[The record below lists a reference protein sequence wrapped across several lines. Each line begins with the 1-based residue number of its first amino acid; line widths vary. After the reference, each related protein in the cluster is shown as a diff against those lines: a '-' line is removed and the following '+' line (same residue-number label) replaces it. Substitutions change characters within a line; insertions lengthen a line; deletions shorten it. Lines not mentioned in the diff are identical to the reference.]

1 MRAQYLRLETYALAT
16 RGGRWTVR
24 QVLNEAYRVPGDCP
38 HVAAPDIRVLHGP
51 TSPEPIVEAC
61 ERVWGAARDAGGRRL
76 QRTVPVLLSAVA
88 SYPDR
93 LADADAETR
102 TRMERWRDRVVR
114 CWRGWWGDRLAAVV
128 EHLDEA
134 RFHLHAL
141 VIPAVRQGRLMMG
154 EIFAAH
160 AARATARE
168 TGQPRRLVDRA
179 YRAGLRAIQDAF
191 WGEVSAPEGHARVGP
206 RRQRLSRQE
215 WKTRRAEQERLGAM
229 ARRVEAERAAL
240 QEMDAYAALA
250 AAEGA
255 RRRAE
260 DAEERARRAEE
271 RAAQAERAAAAGR
284 EALALLQRAR
294 AEADR
299 IEAMGGWRASRTPQ
313 ERDARVLDR
322 LRAMSG
328 AR

>member
-24 QVLNEAYRVPGDCP
+24 QVLHEAYRVPGDCP

-51 TSPEPIVEAC
+51 ASPEPIAEAC
-61 ERVWGAARDAGGRRL
+61 ERVWSAARDAGGRRL

-93 LADADAETR
+93 LADADAESR
-102 TRMERWRDRVVR
+102 ARMQRWRDRVVK
-114 CWRGWWGDRLAAVV
+114 CWKGWWGDRLAAVV

-141 VIPAVRQGRLMMG
+141 VIPAVRQGRLAMG

-179 YRAGLRAIQDAF
+179 YKTGLRAIQDLF
-191 WGEVSAPEGHARVGP
+191 WSEVSAPEGHARVGP
-206 RRQRLSRQE
+206 KRQRLSRAE
-215 WKTRRAEQERLGAM
+215 WKARQAEQARLAGLS
-229 ARRVEAERAAL
+229 RRLEVERAAL

-271 RAAQAERAAAAGR
+271 RAARAEADAAAGR
-284 EALALLQRAR
+284 EALALLERAR
-294 AEADR
+294 AEAAK
-299 IEAMGGWRASRTPQ
+299 IEALGGWRTSRTPA
-313 ERDARVLDR
+313 ERDARVIDR
-322 LRAMSG
+322 MRAI
-328 AR
+328 AFPR